1 MSPEAGDG
9 TSHGARLPW
18 RRLWP
23 RGSARWLPRA
33 FPRRAWPRV
42 AECCSQAPGDP
53 PVPGFRGSLSF
64 SSTLQTSPCDH
75 RAVSLISSHCDGA
88 SSRGLPRGWAVM
100 LGRDRGAHLFEEIFL
115 LWERR
120 VIPGRHRGNCGGLI
134 VPTSWHKP
142 PSLAGLP
149 LRGPALCGCL
159 WMLVTDWGPW

>member
-9 TSHGARLPW
+9 TSHCARLPW

-42 AECCSQAPGDP
+42 AQCCSQAPGDP
-53 PVPGFRGSLSF
+53 PVRGFRGRLSF

-75 RAVSLISSHCDGA
+75 RAVSLISSHYDRA

-100 LGRDRGAHLFEEIFL
+100 LGRDGGAHLFEEIFL

-120 VIPGRHRGNCGGLI
+120 VIPGRHRGNCAEASLFPHPGTGLLHWRACRS
-134 VPTSWHKP
+134 VDQ
-142 PSLAGLP
+142 LCVDV
-149 LRGPALCGCL
+149 CGC
-159 WMLVTDWGPW
+159 W